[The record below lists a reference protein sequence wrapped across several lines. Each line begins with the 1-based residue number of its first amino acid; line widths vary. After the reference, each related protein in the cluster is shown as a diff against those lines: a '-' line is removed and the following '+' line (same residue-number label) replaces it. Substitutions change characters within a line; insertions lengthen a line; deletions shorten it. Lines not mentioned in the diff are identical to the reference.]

1 MTAIDLSKNQVIM
14 DMRESIDR
22 FDISFLHL
30 LSERMR
36 IVKKIMFIKF
46 LRQIDLSQ
54 SNARKEDMKELIEMS
69 VRLSLEKKFF
79 KKILDLVFQ
88 DAIEQFNSEEVEEK
102 RDSLVKVCD
111 PYSLEDLRNSLLNLD
126 KSLCFILAERFCV
139 VKKIG
144 IYKDQLN
151 VPPLD
156 PKRWQQVLDNKVK
169 TAGKVNLS
177 TSLVKNIFNSIH
189 EVSLDIERRIEESK
203 A

>member
-1 MTAIDLSKNQVIM
+1 MAVIDLSKDPLII

-54 SNARKEDMKELIEMS
+54 SDARKEDMQELIEMS

-79 KKILDLVFQ
+79 KRILDLVFQ
-88 DAIEQFNSEEVEEK
+88 DAIEQFNEKEVEEN
-102 RDSLVKVCD
+102 RDSLEKVCA
-111 PYSLEDLRNSLLNLD
+111 PYSLDNLRNSLLNLD

-139 VKKIG
+139 VKEIG

-156 PKRWQQVLDNKVK
+156 PKRWQDVLDNKVEIAK
-169 TAGKVNLS
+169 KINLS
-177 TSLVKNIFNSIH
+177 KSLVKNIFNSIH